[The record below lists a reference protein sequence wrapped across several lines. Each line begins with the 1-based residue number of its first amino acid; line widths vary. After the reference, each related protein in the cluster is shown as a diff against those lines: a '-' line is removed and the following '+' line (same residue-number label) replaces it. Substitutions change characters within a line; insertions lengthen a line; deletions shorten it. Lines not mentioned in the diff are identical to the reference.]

1 MSVDELNAKG
11 NPEMSETP
19 PDAASSSGALRDAA
33 VRDQLLHHFQD
44 FERNFHRDYYPLWL
58 GTLIGPWALTAVLFT
73 LIALTCTREYTKALL
88 TAAAVAFFVAGRF
101 VILLEGLGSLGTL
114 LSPAQMFWMVTYQ
127 DIVVALFMAF
137 HVGFLFRVPWIG
149 PKIAELTVDGELIL
163 SVQPWMRNVTFLGLV
178 AFIAFPL
185 AATGSVGGA
194 VFGRLLGLS
203 RWATFWG
210 SVIGAVLGN
219 GAMLYLAEEINK
231 YLPSDSWAVRWGGL
245 LMVVGI
251 IVFLERRYAAMKR
264 QFLKDREQ
272 LAATG
277 QGPSNSPPPA

>member
-1 MSVDELNAKG
+1 
-11 NPEMSETP
+11 MSETP

-33 VRDQLLHHFQD
+33 LRDQLLHHFQD
-44 FERNFHRDYYPLWL
+44 FERNFHRDYFPLWL
-58 GTLIGPWALTAVLFT
+58 GTLVGPWALTAVILGV
-73 LIALTCTREYTKALL
+73 IAATCSWEYTKALL
-88 TAAAVAFFVAGRF
+88 TATAVAFFFAGRF
-101 VILLEGLGSLGTL
+101 VILMEGLGTLGSLLT
-114 LSPAQMFWMVTYQ
+114 PAQMFWLVTYQ

-163 SVQPWMRNVTFLGLV
+163 SVQPWMRRVTFLGLV

-219 GAMLYLAEEINK
+219 GAMWYFAKKINA
-231 YLPSDSWAVRWGGL
+231 YLPSDSWVVQWGGL
-245 LMVVGI
+245 LLVVGI

-272 LAATG
+272 LAATE
-277 QGPSNSPPPA
+277 PTPPTAEDARSS